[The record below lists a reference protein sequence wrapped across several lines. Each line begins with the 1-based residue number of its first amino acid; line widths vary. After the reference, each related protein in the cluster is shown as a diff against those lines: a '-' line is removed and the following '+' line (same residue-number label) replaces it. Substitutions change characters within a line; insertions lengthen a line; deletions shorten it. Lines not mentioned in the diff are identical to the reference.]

1 MRKLSGEYRVNY
13 TVKDKKGKVLLET
26 KTCVCYRDI
35 YGLGNIDKVESI
47 ILREFLCK
55 ETFIYHKNYIE
66 RLRKIFDLEIE
77 YVEEDSIS
85 VKGFKNLTILKV
97 FLAMFR
103 ILFEIRSNYP
113 AEAAKQ
119 DKERAVSFLKDFCK
133 CRRPSEYRS
142 QLERFCYFY
151 NLNEV
156 HNGGGHGL
164 KRDFHNK
171 VAILKKSDINARSQ
185 RSGVIEFFKP

>member
-1 MRKLSGEYRVNY
+1 MRKLSGNYKVNY
-13 TVKDKKGKVLLET
+13 TVKDKKGRVLLET
-26 KTCVCYRDI
+26 KACVCYRDI
-35 YGLGNIDKVESI
+35 YGFGNIDKVESI
-47 ILREFLCK
+47 ILREFLCE

-85 VKGFKNLTILKV
+85 VKGFKNLTVLKV

-103 ILFEIRSNYP
+103 ILFEVRSNYP
-113 AEAAKQ
+113 ADLAER
-119 DKERAVSFLKDFCK
+119 DKKRAVSFFKDFCK
-133 CRRPSEYRS
+133 CRRSSQYRT

-151 NLNEV
+151 NLNKV

-164 KRDFHNK
+164 KRNDYDSI
-171 VAILKKSDINARSQ
+171 AILKKSDINARSKT
-185 RSGVIEFFKP
+185 SGVIEFFKP